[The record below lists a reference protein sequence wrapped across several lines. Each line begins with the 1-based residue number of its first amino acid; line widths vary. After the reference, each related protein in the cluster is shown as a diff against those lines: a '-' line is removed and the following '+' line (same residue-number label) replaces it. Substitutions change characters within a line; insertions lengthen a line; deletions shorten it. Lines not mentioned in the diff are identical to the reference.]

1 MILKL
6 DLGKN
11 SYDIEIDKG
20 LLSSI
25 YKDIEK
31 RNHILIVTDSGVP
44 KQYVDSLVANIEDK
58 TVIYTIEQG
67 EQSKNIDNLKNILQ
81 FMLTNDFKRNDC
93 VVAIGGGV
101 VGDLS
106 AFSASI
112 YMRGIDFYNVP
123 TTLLSMVDSSIGG
136 KTGIDFG
143 GVKNSVG
150 SFYQPKKVYIDLD
163 VLSTLDKRLI
173 NCGLAESIK
182 MALCLNKEYYDYLK
196 DNITNLDYEKV
207 VVESCKMKKDVVEKD
222 EKEKSL
228 RKVLNFG
235 HTIGHGIEESMD
247 GKLLH
252 GECVALGMLCM
263 SDDSI
268 KNELIEIYEK
278 IGLPTKATINK
289 EKVLSLIKHD
299 KKSFGDDVDCV
310 VVDKTGTFEFEK
322 MNIEEIADRLDI
334 IST

>member
-1 MILKL
+1 MIINLL
-6 DLGKN
+6 LEKN
-11 SYDIEIDKG
+11 SYDIEISKG
-20 LLSSI
+20 IL
-25 YKDIEK
+25 KDIHKDFEC
-31 RNHILIVTDSGVP
+31 RNHVLVVTDSGVP
-44 KQYVDSLVANIEDK
+44 TKYLDSLIQNMNDK
-58 TVIYTIEQG
+58 CFIYTIEQG

-81 FMLTNDFKRNDC
+81 FILTNNFKRNDC
-93 VVAIGGGV
+93 IVALGGGV
-101 VGDLS
+101 VGDLA

-112 YMRGIDFYNVP
+112 YMRGIDFYNIP

-150 SFYQPKKVYIDLD
+150 TFYQPKKVYIDLD
-163 VLSTLDKRLI
+163 VLDTLDKRLI

-182 MALCLNKEYYDYLK
+182 MALCLNKEYYYYLK

-207 VVESCKMKKDVVEKD
+207 VVESCKMKKVVVEKD
-222 EKEKSL
+222 EKESNL

-235 HTIGHGIEESMD
+235 HTIGHGIEEASN

-278 IGLPTKATINK
+278 IGLPTKVTINK

-299 KKSFGDDVDCV
+299 KKSIGDEIDCV
-310 VVDKTGTFEFEK
+310 VVNKAGTFEFEK
-322 MNIEEIADRLDI
+322 KTIEEIADRFDI

>member
-1 MILKL
+1 MKLKMN
-6 DLGKN
+6 LGKN
-11 SYDIEIDKG
+11 SYDIEISRNIIKD
-20 LLSSI
+20 I
-25 YKDIEK
+25 YKDFTN
-31 RNHILIVTDSGVP
+31 RNHILVVTDSGVP
-44 KQYVDSLVANIEDK
+44 TKYLDSLIQNINDK
-58 TVIYTIEQG
+58 CFIYTIEQG

-81 FMLTNDFKRNDC
+81 FMLSNNFKRNDC
-93 VVAIGGGV
+93 VMALGGGV
-101 VGDLS
+101 VGDLA

-112 YMRGIDFYNVP
+112 YMRGIEFYNIP

-150 SFYQPKKVYIDLD
+150 TFYQPKKVYIDLD

-182 MALCLNKEYYDYLK
+182 MALCLNKEYYYYLK
-196 DNITNLDYEKV
+196 DNITDLDYEKV

-222 EKEKSL
+222 ETESNL

-235 HTIGHGIEESMD
+235 HTIGHGIEEVSN

-278 IGLPTKATINK
+278 IGLPTKVTINK

-299 KKSFGDDVDCV
+299 KKSIGDEIDCV
-310 VVDKTGTFEFEK
+310 VVNKAGTFEFEK
-322 MNIEEIADRLDI
+322 MTIEEIADRFDI

>member
-1 MILKL
+1 MILNL

-25 YKDIEK
+25 YEDIEK

-93 VVAIGGGV
+93 IVAIGGGV

-150 SFYQPKKVYIDLD
+150 TFYQPKKVYIDLD

-222 EKEKSL
+222 EKEKDL

-235 HTIGHGIEESMD
+235 HTIGHGIEEASN

-263 SDDSI
+263 CNDSI
-268 KNELIEIYEK
+268 KKELIDIYDK
-278 IGLPTKATINK
+278 IGLPTKVRLNK

-310 VVDKTGTFEFEK
+310 VVDQVGTFEFKKMTIDEIKEK
-322 MNIEEIADRLDI
+322 ITCIEE
-334 IST
+334 

>member
-25 YKDIEK
+25 HKDIEK

-222 EKEKSL
+222 EKEKNL